1 MLDQL
6 ELIRQIVEHAA
17 APRQFFWGGCPIQR
31 ESLSDPSGFLPLLLL
46 DACSQIEPVNL
57 PCFLVK
63 NDEEASFNVR
73 LIRVSGLRQ
82 EFIKRFAACVRECDG
97 DLQKVAQAHFQS

>member
-6 ELIRQIVEHAA
+6 ELIRQIVDHAA

-57 PCFLVK
+57 PCFSVEE
-63 NDEEASFNVR
+63 DEEASFC
-73 LIRVSGLRQ
+73 LRVTRVNGLRQ